1 MRVLVIGA
9 GKLGI
14 QVLRQLKKNPDM
26 EVVVADPHDKPL
38 AVAEGLLE
46 KVDLRVHV
54 TALNFREVLD
64 TVDPD
69 LVLLARTTEDWE
81 KVDTPM
87 GPQYVLGMER
97 ELTKCDVPVLPVCE
111 EVMGAH

>member
-9 GKLGI
+9 GKLGV
-14 QVLRQLKKNPDM
+14 QVLRQLKKNPDL
-26 EVVVADPHDKPL
+26 EVVVADPHERPQ
-38 AVAEGLLE
+38 AVADGLLD

-54 TALNFREVLD
+54 TAMNFQEVMD
-64 TVDPD
+64 SVEPD

-81 KVDTPM
+81 KLDTPM
-87 GPQYVLGMER
+87 GTQFVLGMEK
-97 ELTKCDVPVLPVCE
+97 ELTRSAVPVLPVCE